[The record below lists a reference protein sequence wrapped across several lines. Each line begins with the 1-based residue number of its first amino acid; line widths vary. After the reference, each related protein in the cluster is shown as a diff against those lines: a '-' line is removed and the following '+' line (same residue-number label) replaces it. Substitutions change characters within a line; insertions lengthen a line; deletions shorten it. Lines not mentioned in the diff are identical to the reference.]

1 MTDAEAKELNI
12 KPGDIV
18 KFYDYDYLVRN
29 YPGRNPLSPETEI
42 YTEAGLPSDFL
53 TECFYDSGKS
63 IPMSVID
70 TSSSDG
76 IIRFL
81 QIEYFSGVQRATWW
95 FDLKLFDPSFN
106 VEKNNKFNELFAMI
120 LG

>member
-12 KPGDIV
+12 QPGDIV
-18 KFYDYDYLVRN
+18 KFYDYNYLVRN
-29 YPGRNPLSPETEI
+29 YSGGNQEI

-63 IPMSVID
+63 IPMSVIG

-106 VEKNNKFNELFAMI
+106 AEKNNKFNELFAMI

>member
-18 KFYDYDYLVRN
+18 KFYDYNYLVRN
-29 YPGRNPLSPETEI
+29 YSGGNQEI

-81 QIEYFSGVQRATWW
+81 LIEYFSGVQRATWW

-106 VEKNNKFNELFAMI
+106 VEKDNKFNELFAMI

>member
-18 KFYDYDYLVRN
+18 KFYDYNYLVRN
-29 YPGRNPLSPETEI
+29 YSGGNQEI
-42 YTEAGLPSDFL
+42 YTEAGLPGNFR

-70 TSSSDG
+70 ISSSDG

-81 QIEYFSGVQRATWW
+81 QIEYFSCVQRITWW

-106 VEKNNKFNELFAMI
+106 AEKDNKLDELFAMI

>member
-12 KPGDIV
+12 QPGDIV
-18 KFYDYDYLVRN
+18 KFYDYNYLVRN
-29 YPGRNPLSPETEI
+29 YSGGNQEI

-63 IPMSVID
+63 IPMSVIG

-95 FDLKLFDPSFN
+95 FDLKLFDPDAT
-106 VEKNNKFNELFAMI
+106 KKYRNNFDDLFNEIM
-120 LG
+120 G